1 MMQRKALSALWVGGI
16 LELKAS
22 PTTSREEAVMR
33 RPKHQVTSGEDLFVG
48 IDLHKH
54 RWHVTIR
61 TIDVELFSASIPGTW
76 EALQRVLA
84 RYAEHRLQAVYEAGY
99 FGFRLHDRLV
109 AHGISCLV
117 TPPSLVPQEYGNRVK
132 TDRRDSSKLAHLLA
146 KGMLK
151 RVWVPS
157 EEELY
162 HRQVIRRRRQL
173 VRDRVRTQSRI
184 KAELR
189 FYGILL
195 EEPRGPWTQIY
206 FETLRRLRFGNH
218 WMQESFNR
226 LLEQYEF
233 LSAQIEKQTQLLREL
248 SKTARYR
255 ERVEILQS
263 IPGIGIISAMELLLE
278 LQDVSRFR
286 RAEQLAAY
294 VGLTPS
300 QYSSADK
307 VRMGRITGIGK
318 NTLRSLLVEASW
330 TLIRKDPAMQE
341 KYDRIKI
348 RSGGKRAIVAIART
362 LLLRMRRML
371 LDKQVYALPLAA

>member
-1 MMQRKALSALWVGGI
+1 
-16 LELKAS
+16 
-22 PTTSREEAVMR
+22 MR
-33 RPKHQVTSGEDLFVG
+33 RAKHQVTSGEDFFVG
-48 IDLHKH
+48 IDLHKNG
-54 RWHVTIR
+54 WHVTIR
-61 TIDVELFSASIPGTW
+61 TFDVELFSASIPGTW
-76 EALQRVLA
+76 EALQSVLA
-84 RYAEHRLQAVYEAGY
+84 RYSGHQLQAVYEAGY

-109 AHGISCLV
+109 AHGIPCLV

-132 TDRRDSSKLAHLLA
+132 TDRRDSSKPAHLLA

-157 EEELY
+157 EEDLY

-184 KAELR
+184 RAELR
-189 FYGILL
+189 FYGVHL
-195 EEPRGPWTQIY
+195 EEPRGRWTQTY
-206 FETLRRLRFGNH
+206 FETLRHFRFGNR

-233 LSAQIEKQTQLLREL
+233 LNAQIDKQTQLLKEL
-248 SKTARYR
+248 SETALYR
-255 ERVEILQS
+255 ERVEILES

-318 NTLRSLLVEASW
+318 DTLRSLLVEASW
-330 TLIRKDPAMQE
+330 TLIRKDQSMLE
-341 KYDRIKI
+341 KYEQDQGPFGRE
-348 RSGGKRAIVAIART
+348 ARHCGHCPHPAT
-362 LLLRMRRML
+362 ADDKNAPRRTGR
-371 LDKQVYALPLAA
+371 YASTCSLI

>member
-1 MMQRKALSALWVGGI
+1 
-16 LELKAS
+16 
-22 PTTSREEAVMR
+22 MR

-48 IDLHKH
+48 IDLHKQ

-61 TIDVELFSASIPGTW
+61 TRDIELFSASIPGTW
-76 EALQRVLA
+76 EALQRVLV
-84 RYAEHRLQAVYEAGY
+84 RYQGHQLQAVYEAGY

-109 AHGISCLV
+109 AHGIPCIV

-132 TDRRDSSKLAHLLA
+132 TDRRDSRKLAHLLA

-151 RVWVPS
+151 QVWVPS
-157 EEELY
+157 EEERY
-162 HRQVIRRRRQL
+162 HRQVVRRRRQL
-173 VRDRVRTQSRI
+173 VRDRVRTQNRI

-189 FYGILL
+189 FHGFHL
-195 EEPRGPWTQIY
+195 EEPRGGWTKIY
-206 FETLRRLRFGNH
+206 FAKLQCINFGNR
-218 WMQESFNR
+218 WMQESFDR

-233 LSAQIEKQTQLLREL
+233 LCAQIDRQTQLLREL
-248 SKTARYR
+248 SESDLYR

-263 IPGIGIISAMELLLE
+263 IPGIGMISAMELLLE

-294 VGLTPS
+294 VGLTS

-318 NTLRSLLVEASW
+318 NTLRSILVEASW
-330 TLIRKDPAMQE
+330 TLIAKDEVMRK
-341 KYDRIKI
+341 KYERIKI

-371 LDKQVYALPLAA
+371 LDKQAYALQLAA

>member
-1 MMQRKALSALWVGGI
+1 
-16 LELKAS
+16 
-22 PTTSREEAVMR
+22 MR
-33 RPKHQVTSGEDLFVG
+33 HPKHQVTSEEDLFVG
-48 IDLHKH
+48 IDLHKD

-61 TIDVELFSASIPGTW
+61 TMDLELFSASIPGTW
-76 EALQRVLA
+76 ESLHRVLA
-84 RYAEHRLQAVYEAGY
+84 RYPGHRLQAVYEAGY

-109 AHGISCLV
+109 DHGIPCVV

-132 TDRRDSSKLAHLLA
+132 TDRRDSRKLAHLLA

-157 EEELY
+157 EEERY
-162 HRQVIRRRRQL
+162 HRQVVRRRRQL

-189 FYGILL
+189 FYGIHL
-195 EEPRGPWTQIY
+195 EEPRGRWTQMY
-206 FETLRRLRFGNH
+206 FESLRSINFGNR

-233 LSAQIEKQTQLLREL
+233 LNAQIDKQTKLLREL
-248 SKTARYR
+248 SETALYQK
-255 ERVEILQS
+255 RVKILRS
-263 IPGIGIISAMELLLE
+263 IPGIGLISAMELLLE

-318 NTLRSLLVEASW
+318 NTLRAILVEASW
-330 TLIRKDPAMQE
+330 QLITKDQVMRE

-371 LDKQVYALPLAA
+371 LDEREYALPLAA

>member
-1 MMQRKALSALWVGGI
+1 
-16 LELKAS
+16 
-22 PTTSREEAVMR
+22 MR
-33 RPKHQVTSGEDLFVG
+33 RLKEKMVDKEDLFVG
-48 IDLHKH
+48 IDLHKQ

-61 TIDVELFSASIPGTW
+61 TLDVEVFSGSIPGDW
-76 EALQRVLA
+76 GSLHRLLD
-84 RYAEHRLQAVYEAGY
+84 RYAGHRLQAVYEAGY
-99 FGFRLHDRLV
+99 FGFWLYDQLIDS
-109 AHGISCLV
+109 GIECLV

-132 TDRRDSSKLAHLLA
+132 TDRRDSRKLAHLLA
-146 KGMLK
+146 KGLLK

-162 HRQVIRRRRQL
+162 HRQVSRRRRQL

-189 FYGILL
+189 FYGIHL
-195 EEPRGPWTQIY
+195 EEPRGRWTQIY
-206 FETLRRLRFGNH
+206 FETLRSVRFKNR

-233 LSAQIEKQTQLLREL
+233 LTAQIDKQTQLLREL
-248 SKTARYR
+248 SETAMYR

-263 IPGIGIISAMELLLE
+263 IPGIGVISAMEVLLE

-318 NTLRSLLVEASW
+318 NTLRAILVEASW
-330 TLIRKDPAMQE
+330 KLITKDQVMRE
-341 KYDRIKI
+341 KYERIKI

-371 LDKQVYALPLAA
+371 LDQQAYALELAA

>member
-1 MMQRKALSALWVGGI
+1 
-16 LELKAS
+16 
-22 PTTSREEAVMR
+22 MR
-33 RPKHQVTSGEDLFVG
+33 HPKHQVASGEDLFVG
-48 IDLHKH
+48 IDLHKD

-61 TIDVELFSASIPGTW
+61 TMDLELFSASIPGTW
-76 EALQRVLA
+76 EALHRVLV
-84 RYAEHRLQAVYEAGY
+84 RYAGHRLAAVYEAGY

-109 AHGISCLV
+109 DHGIPCLV

-132 TDRRDSSKLAHLLA
+132 TDRRDSRKLAHLLA

-157 EEELY
+157 EEERY
-162 HRQVIRRRRQL
+162 HRQVVRRRRQL
-173 VRDRVRTQSRI
+173 VRDRVRTQGRI

-189 FYGILL
+189 FHGIHL
-195 EEPRGPWTQIY
+195 EEPRGKWTQMY
-206 FETLRRLRFGNH
+206 FASLRSINFGNR

-233 LSAQIEKQTQLLREL
+233 LSAQIDKQTKLLREL
-248 SKTARYR
+248 SETALYQK
-255 ERVEILQS
+255 RVEILQS
-263 IPGIGIISAMELLLE
+263 IPGIGLISAMELLLE

-318 NTLRSLLVEASW
+318 NTLRAILVEASW
-330 TLIRKDPAMQE
+330 QLITKDQVMRE

-371 LDKQVYALPLAA
+371 LDERAYALPLAA